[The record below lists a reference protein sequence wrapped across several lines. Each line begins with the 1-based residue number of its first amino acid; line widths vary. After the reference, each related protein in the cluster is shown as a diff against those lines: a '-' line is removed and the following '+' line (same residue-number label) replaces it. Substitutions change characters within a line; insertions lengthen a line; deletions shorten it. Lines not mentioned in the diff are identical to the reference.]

1 MFDKLHLAQVSRKVE
16 GLREVFKDTKVRP
29 GWIRYMR
36 EALGMKVKDLARLTD
51 LSSNTITE
59 TEKREAEGKVTIQNL
74 RKMAH
79 AMDCE
84 LVYAF
89 LPKEEIGE
97 LLESKAYEKA
107 RKAIMSADTHMTLED
122 QKVSSDT
129 EERIQR
135 LAQKLI
141 EKGDVW

>member
-16 GLREVFKDTKVRP
+16 GLRDAFKDTKVHP
-29 GWIRYMR
+29 GWIRYTR
-36 EALGMKVKDLARLTD
+36 EALGMKVKDLARLTE
-51 LSSNTITE
+51 LSSTTISDTE
-59 TEKREAEGKVTIQNL
+59 RREAEGKVTIQNL
-74 RKMAH
+74 RKMAN

-89 LPKEEIGE
+89 LPRKEIGP
-97 LLESKAYEKA
+97 LIESKAYEKA

-122 QKVSSDT
+122 QKVSSDA

>member
-16 GLREVFKDTKVRP
+16 GIREVFKDTKVHP

-51 LSSNTITE
+51 LSSATVTE

-89 LPKEEIGE
+89 LPKKEIGR

-107 RKAIMSADTHMTLED
+107 RKN
-122 QKVSSDT
+122 
-129 EERIQR
+129 IQIHFNA
-135 LAQKLI
+135 L
-141 EKGDVW
+141 